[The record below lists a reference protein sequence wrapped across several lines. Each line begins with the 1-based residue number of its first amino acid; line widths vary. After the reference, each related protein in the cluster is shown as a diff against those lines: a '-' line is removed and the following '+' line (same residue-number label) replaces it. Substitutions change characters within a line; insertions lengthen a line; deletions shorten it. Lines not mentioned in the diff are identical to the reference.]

1 MQWKMQNFSS
11 LETPISF
18 QITRLDAKVKE
29 EKIYQQIGWFTY
41 FVFGSNNLVAEQRF
55 YSTVIAILE

>member
-1 MQWKMQNFSS
+1 MQNFSS

-29 EKIYQQIGWFTY
+29 KKYRQIGWFTY
-41 FVFGSNNLVAEQRF
+41 FVFGSNNLVAEPKD
-55 YSTVIAILE
+55 STVQLLKF

>member
-29 EKIYQQIGWFTY
+29 KKYRQIGWFTY
-41 FVFGSNNLVAEQRF
+41 FVFESNNLVAEQRF
-55 YSTVIAILE
+55 